1 MFMPAGNY
9 MRSNNRTFTYRSWP
23 LLHEGGCLPRA
34 KKSLAAFAA
43 RHLGVSGEAYLLLLL
58 ALDFF
63 SPAWLLRLLLLPPPR
78 LALARSLCALLFW
91 LLAFAP
97 LPAASERLLLPLLL
111 LLVEGEDLELRDAI
125 DGSPS

>member
-1 MFMPAGNY
+1 
-9 MRSNNRTFTYRSWP
+9 
-23 LLHEGGCLPRA
+23 
-34 KKSLAAFAA
+34 
-43 RHLGVSGEAYLLLLL
+43 LLLLL

-63 SPAWLLRLLLLPPPR
+63 SPAWLLRLLLLPPR

-97 LPAASERLLLPLLL
+97 LTAASERLLLPL

>member
-9 MRSNNRTFTYRSWP
+9 MRSNNRTFAYRPWP
-23 LLHEGGCLPRA
+23 PLHVRGRFPRA
-34 KKSLAAFAA
+34 QKSLAAFRGQASW
-43 RHLGVSGEAYLLLLL
+43 GSGEAYLLLLL
-58 ALDFF
+58 ALAFF
-63 SPAWLLRLLLLPPPR
+63 SPAWLLRLLLPPR

-111 LLVEGEDLELRDAI
+111 VEGEDLELRDAI
-125 DGSPS
+125 DRSPS

>member
-1 MFMPAGNY
+1 
-9 MRSNNRTFTYRSWP
+9 
-23 LLHEGGCLPRA
+23 
-34 KKSLAAFAA
+34 
-43 RHLGVSGEAYLLLLL
+43 LLLLL

-63 SPAWLLRLLLLPPPR
+63 SPAWLLRLLLPR

-111 LLVEGEDLELRDAI
+111 VEGEDLELRDAI
-125 DGSPS
+125 DRSPW

>member
-1 MFMPAGNY
+1 

-63 SPAWLLRLLLLPPPR
+63 SPAWLLRLLLLLLLPPR

-97 LPAASERLLLPLLL
+97 LTAASERL